1 MQAFFYKAYR
11 MEAMNVVT
19 KQVKSKSRK
28 APKTAATA
36 ATATRRNRP
45 QRMQVDK
52 APKVHVPHG
61 MSLRA
66 RSKKPNTS
74 SMKAR
79 KPRVV
84 TNWGNLTAMF
94 NRSIGFPQAR
104 QPVLAAPEL
113 AEPVILAHANAPL
126 FAPPRFTFAPPAQQA
141 QAAAQTAVQAAQ
153 TAVQAAHVAE
163 DAEMEALAQG
173 MARIPKINSKG
184 RRRSPATGMT
194 LYK

>member
-1 MQAFFYKAYR
+1 
-11 MEAMNVVT
+11 MNVV
-19 KQVKSKSRK
+19 KKKVKSKSKSKK
-28 APKTAATA
+28 APKAAATA
-36 ATATRRNRP
+36 ASSTRKNRP

-84 TNWGNLTAMF
+84 TNWRNLTAMF

-104 QPVLAAPEL
+104 QPVLAAPEV
-113 AEPVILAHANAPL
+113 AEPVILAQANAPL
-126 FAPPRFTFAPPAQQA
+126 FAAPRFTFAPVQQA

-173 MARIPKINSKG
+173 MAGLPKINSKG

>member
-1 MQAFFYKAYR
+1 
-11 MEAMNVVT
+11 MEPMEVV
-19 KQVKSKSRK
+19 KRKIKSKSKSKK
-28 APKTAATA
+28 APKAA
-36 ATATRRNRP
+36 ATATSSRKRNRP
-45 QRMQVDK
+45 QKMQVN
-52 APKVHVPHG
+52 KVHVPHG

-66 RSKKPNTS
+66 RSKKPNTAVT
-74 SMKAR
+74 MR

-84 TNWGNLTAMF
+84 TNWSGLSAMF

-104 QPVLAAPEL
+104 QPVLAAREI
-113 AEPVILAHANAPL
+113 AEPVVVRNANAPL
-126 FAPPRFTFAPPAQQA
+126 FAAPRFTFAPAQQA

-184 RRRSPATGMT
+184 RRRSPATART

>member
-1 MQAFFYKAYR
+1 MN
-11 MEAMNVVT
+11 AMDIVKRKV
-19 KQVKSKSRK
+19 KSKSKSRK
-28 APKTAATA
+28 APKAA
-36 ATATRRNRP
+36 ATATRTNRP

-66 RSKKPNTS
+66 RSKKPNTVTH
-74 SMKAR
+74 AVR

-84 TNWGNLTAMF
+84 TNWSGLSAMF

-104 QPVLAAPEL
+104 QPVLAAAQV
-113 AEPVILAHANAPL
+113 AEPLVVRHANAPL
-126 FAPPRFTFAPPAQQA
+126 FAAPRFTFAPAAQQA

-173 MARIPKINSKG
+173 MARLPKINSKG
-184 RRRSPATGMT
+184 RRRSPATGPT